1 MAKRMNGEGSVRQRT
16 KGGMWELRL
25 MDGHQEDGRPRIITF
40 YGKTQKEVKEKRDA
54 YKKDRDDGIDLTAD
68 YTFEEWADIW
78 FDHHKETIS
87 EVTQESYRYTLRNLK
102 EHFKGRKLRNIKSMD
117 IESFLRK
124 LQREGRADSSVS
136 QHRGMLFQIFNKAE
150 ANDVLRKNPVR
161 FAEKMRSSKKKKR
174 KESFTA
180 EEVIL
185 LMKNLPTDRI
195 GLSIRLML
203 STGMRGQ
210 EMLGLR
216 KRNVAADGSE
226 IHIVEAVK
234 QVKGTVL
241 VGSTKTATSTRVVP
255 VPHNLREPLKQLCAM
270 SKDFIWESP
279 KRPGQ
284 PCNPSHF
291 RDAFKEAVSNV
302 EGVRVLTP
310 HCCRHT
316 YVSMM
321 QALGVAMET
330 IRDLCGHVEIDMT
343 AHYLHIQQSVREA
356 AVRKFSDAYIPT
368 QNTLDSLD

>member
-1 MAKRMNGEGSVRQRT
+1 MAK
-16 KGGMWELRL
+16 
-25 MDGHQEDGRPRIITF
+25 
-40 YGKTQKEVKEKRDA
+40 
-54 YKKDRDDGIDLTAD
+54 
-68 YTFEEWADIW
+68 
-78 FDHHKETIS
+78 
-87 EVTQESYRYTLRNLK
+87 
-102 EHFKGRKLRNIKSMD
+102 D
-117 IESFLRK
+117 IESFLRQ
-124 LQREGRADSSVS
+124 LQKEGYADSTVS

-161 FAEKMRSSKKKKR
+161 CAEKMRSSKEKKR

-203 STGMRGQ
+203 STGMRVQ